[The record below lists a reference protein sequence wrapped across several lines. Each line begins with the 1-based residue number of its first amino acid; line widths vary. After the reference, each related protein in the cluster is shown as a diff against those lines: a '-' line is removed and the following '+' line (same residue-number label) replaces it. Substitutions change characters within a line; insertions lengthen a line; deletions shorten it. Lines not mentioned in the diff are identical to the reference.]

1 MIAASEIAL
10 IRQIRDLA
18 GGAASKSVLQSIGD
32 DCAVVRPPANR
43 DMVFTTDF
51 VLENRHFTLD
61 THTPGE
67 IGHKAL
73 ARSLSD
79 LAAMGAEPLFC
90 LVSLGVP
97 SSLATRFVPR
107 FYKGLMALAT
117 TQNITV
123 AGGDLAQFPSV
134 IADVMCCGTVPKGKA
149 FLRSRAKIGDRIYVT
164 GTLGNSAAGFR
175 ARRGQA
181 WKQHRNPEPRVSIG
195 LELRRHGVICAMDI
209 SDGLSLDLARLC
221 EESNVSAELHS
232 PLPIARG
239 ATLDDALHG
248 GEDYELLFTAS
259 PRRKLPP
266 VVGGLSITN
275 IGRITKRSAYSITLD
290 NTPMPEKGF
299 DHFA

>member
-1 MIAASEIAL
+1 MSAARETAL
-10 IRQIRDLA
+10 IRQIRNLA
-18 GGAASKSVLQSIGD
+18 GNAASKSVLQSIGD

-43 DMVFTTDF
+43 DLVFTTDF

-97 SSLATRFVPR
+97 SNLAARFIPR
-107 FYKGLMALAT
+107 FYKGLLALGAMY
-117 TQNITV
+117 NITL
-123 AGGDLAQFPSV
+123 AGGDLAQFPNV
-134 IADVMCCGTVPKGKA
+134 IADVMCCGTVPRGKA
-149 FLRSRAKIGDRIYVT
+149 LLRSAAKVGDTIYVT
-164 GTLGNSAAGFR
+164 GVLGSSALGFR
-175 ARRGQA
+175 TRRGQA
-181 WKQHRNPEPRVSIG
+181 WKQHRNPQPRVGIG
-195 LELRRHGVICAMDI
+195 LELRRLGVTCAMDI

-221 EESNVSAELHS
+221 EESNVGAELNS

-239 ATLDDALHG
+239 ASLEDALHG

-259 PRRKLPP
+259 PRRKMPLAID
-266 VVGGLSITN
+266 GLNITK
-275 IGRITKRSAYSITLD
+275 IGRITPRAAHAITLD
-290 NTPMPEKGF
+290 HHPIPKRGF